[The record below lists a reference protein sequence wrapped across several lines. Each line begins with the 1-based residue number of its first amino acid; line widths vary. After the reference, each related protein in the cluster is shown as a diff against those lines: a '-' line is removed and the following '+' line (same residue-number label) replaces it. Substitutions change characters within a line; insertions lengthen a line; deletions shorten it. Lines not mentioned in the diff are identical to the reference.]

1 MEPGTVGA
9 RFAMQR
15 RREPDRSAAPT
26 QGDHQNQMP
35 TAAGRGREGLTLPCM
50 HGAYVRVH
58 VQARRSGQERG
69 AVMGAYTYMMQA
81 RPRQRACI
89 HVQPRTDVSMMQ
101 ARPRQRA
108 CMHVQVTHGRIY
120 IQVPYALKASRSTAL
135 RRKSSSTTTTPVPL
149 HEQVPRRT
157 HDDAAEESEAIQATP
172 TMQVQPRLHYV
183 PFDTDEANDTGGRS

>member
-69 AVMGAYTYMMQA
+69 AVMGAYTY
-81 RPRQRACI
+81 
-89 HVQPRTDVSMMQ
+89 MMQ